1 MLKKGLVQCLD
12 EAPIFRG
19 RVHLD
24 GEKQQAIIRAGNEG
38 ISVRV
43 QTLKGHDIGHFKR
56 NNDYLRSRST
66 YQIPIFLGRLKLE
79 KILKGEEALLR
90 IIITQFENG
99 GTAIGLVFSHL
110 IFDAASA
117 YNFLNLWSLK
127 CRELSLPEGAA
138 RESVELFKAAT
149 DRSDFYQACGLT
161 GPLKE
166 QAKLEKTLEKPLSD
180 GSLGMLTQKKT

>member
-1 MLKKGLVQCLD
+1 M
-12 EAPIFRG
+12 
-19 RVHLD
+19 
-24 GEKQQAIIRAGNEG
+24 
-38 ISVRV
+38 
-43 QTLKGHDIGHFKR
+43 
-56 NNDYLRSRST
+56 
-66 YQIPIFLGRLKLE
+66 
-79 KILKGEEALLR
+79 
-90 IIITQFENG
+90 
-99 GTAIGLVFSHL
+99 FSHL

-180 GSLGMLTQKKT
+180 GSLGMLTQKDMTSSLMLFLRRFFGADDRHLTIQYTEEDLALLKEAASVTCEEGEWVGSNDALSAHVWHMVTRLQQISSGTKFKDIDTQRSFYLAVDCRSRLSHACSRI